1 MNIAL
6 FSDSYLPT
14 KSGIVT
20 VVIQL
25 RQILEQMG
33 HHVVIVTVDAGPDG
47 QVEDDPCVLRVPS
60 LHSPVGDDQ
69 YMGFPRRRRVIEF
82 LKKNNIQIIHSHTEF
97 FLGHMANVA
106 GKKLKIPVIATT
118 HTMWED
124 YYKYYLM
131 LGKLIPRKVIR
142 KVVQRIYKKFYAFIN
157 VSQKA
162 HDYFRKPFILPKIPS
177 AIIPNAIDA
186 KHFAGE
192 KATEQQKKELK
203 NSLGIGEN
211 QKVILYVGRIVSEKR
226 LDDLLDVVIRTVNK
240 RANTKMVFV
249 GSGDREEALRNKVKE
264 LGLSDKII
272 FTGFIDWH
280 KLYIY
285 YNIADVFVTVS
296 LSEMHSMTILEAL
309 SQGVPVVCRKDTSFS
324 DTVFHGI
331 DGFFALSD
339 KEVDDYLIKILND
352 SELGAKMGKEAFE
365 VSQRFTLD
373 IHGRR
378 TVAFYEEV
386 LKHYPNPVT
395 PEELQLAVDKIR

>member
-47 QVEDDPCVLRVPS
+47 QVEDDTCVLRVPS

-211 QKVILYVGRIVSEKR
+211 DRVILYVGRIVSEKR
-226 LDDLLDVVIRTVNK
+226 LDELLDVVIRTVNK
-240 RANTKMVFV
+240 RADTKMVFV

-272 FTGFIDWH
+272 FTGFIDWN

-395 PEELQLAVDKIR
+395 PEELQLAVDKIH

>member
-1 MNIAL
+1 
-6 FSDSYLPT
+6 
-14 KSGIVT
+14 
-20 VVIQL
+20 
-25 RQILEQMG
+25 
-33 HHVVIVTVDAGPDG
+33 
-47 QVEDDPCVLRVPS
+47 
-60 LHSPVGDDQ
+60 
-69 YMGFPRRRRVIEF
+69 
-82 LKKNNIQIIHSHTEF
+82 
-97 FLGHMANVA
+97 
-106 GKKLKIPVIATT
+106 
-118 HTMWED
+118 
-124 YYKYYLM
+124 
-131 LGKLIPRKVIR
+131 
-142 KVVQRIYKKFYAFIN
+142 
-157 VSQKA
+157 
-162 HDYFRKPFILPKIPS
+162 
-177 AIIPNAIDA
+177 
-186 KHFAGE
+186 
-192 KATEQQKKELK
+192 
-203 NSLGIGEN
+203 
-211 QKVILYVGRIVSEKR
+211 
-226 LDDLLDVVIRTVNK
+226 
-240 RANTKMVFV
+240 MVFV